1 MASDSTKTVPSAF
14 IPARVGGDAIEMIVM
29 ALLLAASIA
38 LFSFMAPGFLSS
50 GNFSSMALQLPELA
64 ILSLAMFVPIISGGL
79 NLSVT
84 FTANIAGLTTAWL
97 IKGVLVSAGV
107 ASLPLAIAAGLA
119 AGGFS
124 GLMIGV
130 IVAYVGAHPI
140 LVTLGAMI
148 FLRGLGEFLTRGGA
162 ISGMPEAF
170 LTIGNGSVLGV
181 PMPMVIF
188 LVAAGVLAYI
198 MQFTRAGFSIH
209 MIGSNLKATEYSGI
223 NVKKVTIIL
232 YTLSGVLAGLAGM
245 IMLARFNSVRIGHGE
260 SYLLITI
267 LACFMAGANPFGG
280 FGRVLPLVLG
290 LMSLQVIA
298 SGMNLMGASQHLAT
312 AVWGA
317 FLIAVMIVRAPF
329 LKKT

>member
-1 MASDSTKTVPSAF
+1 MASDSTKKAPSVLAPKR
-14 IPARVGGDAIEMIVM
+14 IGGDAIELMVM

-38 LFSFMAPGFLSS
+38 LFSFMAPGFLST

-97 IKGVLVSAGV
+97 VKGALVSAGV

-124 GLMIGV
+124 GFMTGV

-148 FLRGLGEFLTRGGA
+148 FLRGLGEFLTRGGD

-170 LTIGNGSVLGV
+170 LAIGNSAILGV

-232 YTLSGVLAGLAGM
+232 YTLSGVLAGIAGM
-245 IMLARFNSVRIGHGE
+245 IMLARFNSVRVGHGE

-267 LACFMAGANPFGG
+267 LACFMAGANPSGG

>member
-1 MASDSTKTVPSAF
+1 MASDSTKTAPSA
-14 IPARVGGDAIEMIVM
+14 ISPKRIGGDAIELMVM

-38 LFSFMAPGFLSS
+38 LFSFMAPGFLST

-97 IKGVLVSAGV
+97 VKGALVSAGV

-124 GLMIGV
+124 GFMIGV

-148 FLRGLGEFLTRGGA
+148 FLRGLGEFLTRGGD

-170 LTIGNGSVLGV
+170 LAIGNSAILGV

-245 IMLARFNSVRIGHGE
+245 IILARFNSVRVGHGE